1 MRPMKTAGINEV
13 RAAKARLLKLYAM
26 ERVDRADVDYIG
38 ERLMEVE
45 ARIINM
51 REISEDGQEVGDV

>member
-1 MRPMKTAGINEV
+1 MKTAGINEV